1 MNRIRSFGRRTF
13 VSLSIRNFRIY
24 AMAQAV
30 SMSGTWM
37 QVVAQALLVLKLT
50 DSGIALG
57 AVIALQNVPILL
69 FGPWGGVIA
78 DRYSKRSI
86 LYVTQSISGLI
97 SLATSIL
104 VFSDAIRLWMVF
116 VIAMTLGFVKVFDNP
131 TQQVFV
137 REMVGRDHLG
147 NAVSLNATEQNIAR
161 AIGPAVAGVFAA
173 TVGLGACFAFDS
185 LSYVVVIFALTR
197 IRADELFPA
206 KRIVAAK
213 GQLAEGLAY
222 VRSQPI
228 LITLLV
234 MMGLIGMLT
243 YEFSV
248 ILPLLAEHTFDAGSS
263 GYAALTGAMGA
274 GSVVGGLY
282 AASHRQG
289 SVQRLSKI
297 ALGFGLAVFL
307 VAAAPQLIFAV
318 AAMLIVG
325 FFSINF
331 QSIGNV
337 SVQLASR
344 SDMQGRVMGL
354 YTVAFLGT
362 TPIGGPIQGFIS
374 QVSSPRVSLVVG
386 GVAALTSAAIGY
398 IVSRSR
404 QEVPAQELSTAD

>member
-1 MNRIRSFGRRTF
+1 MDRIRSFGRHTF
-13 VSLSIRNFRIY
+13 ASLSIRNYRTYF
-24 AMAQAV
+24 MAQAV
-30 SMSGTWM
+30 SMAGTWM
-37 QVVAQALLVLKLT
+37 QVVAQALLVLDLT

-78 DRYSKRSI
+78 DRYQKRSI
-86 LYVTQSISGLI
+86 LYVTQSASGLI
-97 SLATSIL
+97 SLMTSIL
-104 VFSDAIRLWMVF
+104 VFTDTIQLWMVF
-116 VIAMTLGFVKVFDNP
+116 AIAMTLGFVKVFDNP

-161 AIGPAVAGVFAA
+161 AIGPAIAGVFAA

-185 LSYVVVIFALTR
+185 ISYIVVIFALTR
-197 IRADELFPA
+197 IRTDELFPA
-206 KRIVAAK
+206 QRVAAAK
-213 GQLAEGLAY
+213 GQLKEGLAY
-222 VRSQPI
+222 VRSQPV

-234 MMGLIGMLT
+234 MMGLVGMLT

-263 GYAALTGAMGA
+263 GYAALTGAMGV

-289 SVQRLSKI
+289 SMFRLSKI
-297 ALGFGLAVFL
+297 ALGFGLAVVL
-307 VAAAPQLIFAV
+307 ASTAPRLIFAV

-331 QSIGNV
+331 QSVGNV
-337 SVQLASR
+337 SLQLASR

-374 QVSSPRVSLVVG
+374 QISSPRWSLVIG
-386 GVAALTSAAIGY
+386 GVTAMTAAAIGY
-398 IVSRSR
+398 LVSRAHQNAPV
-404 QEVPAQELSTAD
+404 QEPVAAD

>member
-13 VSLSIRNFRIY
+13 ASLSIRNYRIY
-24 AMAQAV
+24 ATAQAV

-69 FGPWGGVIA
+69 FGPWGGLIA
-78 DRYSKRSI
+78 DRFQKRNI
-86 LYVTQSISGLI
+86 LYVTQSASGLV
-97 SLATSIL
+97 SLGTSVL
-104 VFSDAIRLWMVF
+104 VFTDAIRLWMVF

-161 AIGPAVAGVFAA
+161 AIGPAIAGVFAA
-173 TVGLGACFAFDS
+173 TVGLGACFVFDS

-197 IRADELFPA
+197 IRAEELYPA
-206 KRIVAAK
+206 QRIAAAK
-213 GQLAEGLAY
+213 GQLAEGFAY
-222 VRSQPI
+222 VRSQPV

-282 AASHRQG
+282 AAGHRQG
-289 SVQRLSKI
+289 STLRLAKI
-297 ALGFGLAVFL
+297 AFGFGLAVFI
-307 VAAAPQLIFAV
+307 VALAPRLIFAV

-331 QSIGNV
+331 QSVGNV
-337 SVQLASR
+337 SLQLASR
-344 SDMQGRVMGL
+344 TDMQGRVMGL

-374 QVSSPRVSLVVG
+374 QISSPRWSLVVG
-386 GVAALTSAAIGY
+386 GTAAITSAAIGY
-398 IVSRSR
+398 IVSRHH
-404 QEVPAQELSTAD
+404 QETPVQELSTAD